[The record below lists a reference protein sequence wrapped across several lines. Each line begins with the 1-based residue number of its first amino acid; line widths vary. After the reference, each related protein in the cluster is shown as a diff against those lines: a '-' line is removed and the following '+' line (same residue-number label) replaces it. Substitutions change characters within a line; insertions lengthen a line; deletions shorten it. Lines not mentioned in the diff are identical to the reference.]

1 MTVELFFRVI
11 EASGRPRKER
21 RTENESSWTA
31 DDDDD
36 DDDNDNDNDS
46 SSGYSFSPTPA
57 KRNGD
62 SKPCAKALYDF
73 EPGIRDQR
81 TYQTII
87 QIIQTIYKL

>member
-1 MTVELFFRVI
+1 MI

-21 RTENESSWTA
+21 RTESESNWN

-36 DDDNDNDNDS
+36 DDDKDNDS
-46 SSGYSFSPTPA
+46 GGGYSFSPTPA

-73 EPGIRDQR
+73 EPGTSPANTSRFS
-81 TYQTII
+81 QTNISFLRI
-87 QIIQTIYKL
+87 CSFFS